1 MRKSLLAT
9 TAIVGASMLG
19 AAAAEA
25 SDPPVLKF
33 DGSMR
38 FEAKWID
45 QDVTKYTKEVDGKPV
60 TFSRERELHFES
72 DDAGFNMNADA
83 TADNG
88 LKYGVKIEIDT
99 DNFDKGALID
109 ETRIRFSGDWGIV
122 DLGDDDG
129 AGDAMAYGGENV
141 FTAGSGYDGGA
152 SSAFDFIGAQ
162 KASPDLNLGGGD
174 TGDASKIT
182 YYTPRFSG
190 FQFGA
195 SYTPDSGNN
204 LASSI
209 KTGDNDLVHVL
220 ELGANFVEKIG
231 DVDFRL
237 HLTGGVGE
245 YDAADSND
253 GSMKEDAGGYMA
265 GLGLGWNG
273 WKLALGYGDAGDG
286 LQAKGGIQDNGEWF
300 SSGLGYSMDQY
311 TFALGYFH
319 GEATGA
325 SGEEEDTDFV
335 TVQAQYNMAPG
346 LDVYAEVDWINV
358 NNPSSGLTST
368 DGETMLTE
376 NDGVLFLLGT
386 RVKF

>member
-1 MRKSLLAT
+1 MRKSLLAS

-38 FEAKWID
+38 FEVKWID
-45 QDVTKYTKEVDGKPV
+45 QDVIVGRDSAV
-60 TFSRERELHFES
+60 HFES
-72 DDAGFNMNADA
+72 DDAGFNMNASA

-88 LKYGVKIEIDT
+88 LKYAVKIEIDT
-99 DNFDKGALID
+99 DAAAAGID

-141 FTAGSGYDGGA
+141 FTAGGGYDGGA
-152 SSAFDFIGAQ
+152 SSAFNFIGAR
-162 KASPDLNLGGGD
+162 KASPDLGLGGGD

-204 LASSI
+204 LASNIS
-209 KTGDNDLVHVL
+209 TDDGDLVHVF

-231 DVDFRL
+231 DVDFRV

-245 YDAADSND
+245 YDADSND
-253 GSMKEDAGGYMA
+253 DSIEDGGGYMA

-273 WKLALGYGDAGDG
+273 WNLALGYGDAGDG
-286 LQAKGGIQDNGEWF
+286 LLAKGGIQDNGEWF

-319 GEATGA
+319 GERTGA
-325 SGEEEDTDFV
+325 SGEEDTDFV

-358 NNPSSGLTST
+358 NNPSSTVMST
-368 DGETMLTE
+368 DGVVMTE
-376 NDGVLFLLGT
+376 NDGVLLLLGT
-386 RVKF
+386 RVTF

>member
-9 TAIVGASMLG
+9 TAIVGASMVG

-33 DGSMR
+33 DGFMR
-38 FEAKWID
+38 FELKWVD
-45 QDVTKYTKEVDGKPV
+45 QDVTVGRDRTV
-60 TFSRERELHFES
+60 HFES

-99 DNFDKGALID
+99 DNFEKGALID

-141 FTAGSGYDGGA
+141 FTAGGGYDGGA
-152 SSAFDFIGAQ
+152 SSAFDFIGAK
-162 KASPDLNLGGGD
+162 KASPDLGLGGGD

-182 YYTPRFSG
+182 YYSPRFSG
-190 FQFGA
+190 FRFGA

-204 LASSI
+204 LASKIS
-209 KTGDNDLVHVL
+209 TGDNDLVHVF
-220 ELGANFVEKIG
+220 ELGADFVEKIG
-231 DVDFRL
+231 DVDFRV

-245 YDAADSND
+245 YDGDSND
-253 GSMKEDAGGYMA
+253 DSMEDAGGYMA
-265 GLGLGWNG
+265 GVGLGWSG
-273 WKLALGYGDAGDG
+273 WSLALGYGDAGSG

-319 GEATGA
+319 GERTGDR
-325 SGEEEDTDFV
+325 GEEDTDFI

-358 NNPSSGLTST
+358 FNPSSTVTST
-368 DGETMLTE
+368 DGLALTE
-376 NDGVLFLLGT
+376 NDGVLLLLGT

>member
-25 SDPPVLKF
+25 SDPPVLRF
-33 DGSMR
+33 DGFMR
-38 FEAKWID
+38 FELKWID
-45 QDVTKYTKEVDGKPV
+45 QDVTVGRDRGV
-60 TFSRERELHFES
+60 HFES
-72 DDAGFNMNADA
+72 DDSGFNMNADA

-99 DNFDKGALID
+99 DTPFAGKNHDQGAAGID

-129 AGDAMAYGGENV
+129 AGDNMAYGGENV

-152 SSAFDFIGAQ
+152 GSAFNSIGAR
-162 KASPDLNLGGGD
+162 KASPNLGAGGGD

-204 LASSI
+204 LASNIS
-209 KTGDNDLVHVL
+209 TGDKDLVHVF
-220 ELGANFVEKIG
+220 ELGADFVEKIG
-231 DVDFRL
+231 DVDFRV

-245 YDAADSND
+245 YDADNNDDSI
-253 GSMKEDAGGYMA
+253 EDAGGYMA
-265 GLGLGWNG
+265 GVGLGWSG
-273 WKLALGYGDAGDG
+273 WSLALGYGDAGSG

-300 SSGLGYSMDQY
+300 SSGLAYSMDQY

-319 GEATGA
+319 GERTGDR
-325 SGEEEDTDFV
+325 GEEDTDFI

-358 NNPSSGLTST
+358 FNPSSTVTST
-368 DGETMLTE
+368 DGLALTE
-376 NDGVLFLLGT
+376 NDGVLLLLGT

>member
-33 DGSMR
+33 GGSMR
-38 FEAKWID
+38 FEAKWVD
-45 QDVTKYTKEVDGKPV
+45 QDVTKYTKIVKEKPE
-60 TFSRERELHFES
+60 TFSRESELHFET
-72 DDAGFNMNADA
+72 DDAEFVMNAEA

-88 LKYGVKIEIDT
+88 LKYAVKIEVDA
-99 DNFDKGALID
+99 DDAAKGALID
-109 ETRIRFSGDWGIV
+109 ETRIRFSGDWGSV
-122 DLGDDDG
+122 ELGDEDG
-129 AGDAMAYGGENV
+129 AGDVMAYGGENV

-152 SSAFDFIGAQ
+152 SSAFDYIGAR
-162 KASPDLNLGGGD
+162 KASPNLGPGGGD

-204 LASSI
+204 LSSTI
-209 KTGDNDLVHVL
+209 STGDEDFVHVF
-220 ELGANFVEKIG
+220 EFGANFVEKIG
-231 DVDFRL
+231 DVDFRV

-245 YDAADSND
+245 YDAVSND
-253 GSMKEDAGGYMA
+253 SSVEDAGGYMV

-286 LQAKGGIQDNGEWF
+286 GLQAGGIKDNGKWF

-325 SGEEEDTDFV
+325 LGEEDTDFV

-346 LDVYAEVDWINV
+346 LDVYAEVDLINV
-358 NNPSSGLTST
+358 YNPSSMLTST
-368 DGETMLTE
+368 DEPRTAVNE

-386 RVKF
+386 KVSF

>member
-38 FEAKWID
+38 FEAKWVD
-45 QDVTKYTKEVDGKPV
+45 QDVTKYTNKDGD
-60 TFSRERELHFES
+60 TLSRERELHFES

-99 DNFDKGALID
+99 DHFAKGALID

-141 FTAGSGYDGGA
+141 FTAGGGYDGGA
-152 SSAFDFIGAQ
+152 SSAFDFIGAR
-162 KASPDLNLGGGD
+162 KASPDLNKEGGD

-209 KTGDNDLVHVL
+209 KTGDEDLVHVF
-220 ELGANFVEKIG
+220 ELGANFIEKIG
-231 DVDFRL
+231 DVDFRV

-245 YDAADSND
+245 YDADSND
-253 GSMKEDAGGYMA
+253 EDAGGYMA

-286 LQAKGGIQDNGEWF
+286 LQPKGGMKDNGEWF

-325 SGEEEDTDFV
+325 GGEEEDTDFV

-358 NNPSSGLTST
+358 NNPSSGLIST
-368 DGETMLTE
+368 DGTGTVLTE

-386 RVKF
+386 KVTF

>member
-25 SDPPVLKF
+25 SDPPVLRF
-33 DGSMR
+33 DGFMR
-38 FEAKWID
+38 FEAKVIN
-45 QDVTKYTKEVDGKPV
+45 QDVELGR
-60 TFSRERELHFES
+60 SHGLHFES

-88 LKYGVKIEIDT
+88 LKYAVKIEIDT
-99 DNFDKGALID
+99 DAAAAGID
-109 ETRIRFSGDWGIV
+109 ETRIRFSGDWGIL
-122 DLGDDDG
+122 DLGDDDS
-129 AGDAMAYGGENV
+129 AGDSMAYGGENV

-152 SSAFDFIGAQ
+152 GSAFNFIGAR
-162 KASPDLNLGGGD
+162 KASPNLGPGGGD

-204 LASSI
+204 LSSTI
-209 KTGDNDLVHVL
+209 STGDEDFVHVF
-220 ELGANFVEKIG
+220 EFGANFVEKIG
-231 DVDFRL
+231 DVDFRV

-245 YDAADSND
+245 YDAASND
-253 GSMKEDAGGYMA
+253 GSVEDAGGYMV

-286 LQAKGGIQDNGEWF
+286 GLQAGGIQDNGKWF

-325 SGEEEDTDFV
+325 LGEEDTDFV

-346 LDVYAEVDWINV
+346 LDVYAEVDYISL
-358 NNPSSGLTST
+358 NNPASTVTSGSSGLVKT
-368 DGETMLTE
+368 D

-386 RVKF
+386 RVTF

>member
-25 SDPPVLKF
+25 SDPPVLRF
-33 DGSMR
+33 DGFMR
-38 FEAKWID
+38 FEAKIIN
-45 QDVTKYTKEVDGKPV
+45 QDVKVG
-60 TFSRERELHFES
+60 RERGLHFES

-88 LKYGVKIEIDT
+88 LKYAVKIEIDT
-99 DNFDKGALID
+99 DAAAAGID
-109 ETRIRFSGDWGIV
+109 ETRIRFSGDWGIL
-122 DLGDDDG
+122 DLGDDDS
-129 AGDAMAYGGENV
+129 AGDSMAYGGENV

-152 SSAFDFIGAQ
+152 GSAFNFIGAR
-162 KASPDLNLGGGD
+162 KASPNLGTGGAD

-190 FQFGA
+190 FQLGV

-204 LASSI
+204 LASNISS
-209 KTGDNDLVHVL
+209 GDTTDLVNVV
-220 ELGANFVEKIG
+220 EAGVNYVEKFG
-231 DVDFRL
+231 DVDFRV

-245 YDAADSND
+245 YDAASND
-253 GSMKEDAGGYMA
+253 GSVEDAGGYMV

-325 SGEEEDTDFV
+325 LGEEDTDFV

-346 LDVYAEVDWINV
+346 LEVYAEVDWINV

-386 RVKF
+386 KVSF